1 MAASNA
7 WFCKQMAVWAA
18 FFGRSE
24 TSEHWWHR
32 RLVACPDDTHALAS
46 IAHLR
51 AQAGDTAGS
60 IAAFEAAVATGEAPA
75 SVWFNLGF
83 MRQEAGDHP
92 RAIDAFDRAIALDEK
107 LDRAWYGK
115 ALSLIKLDR
124 VADAIPL
131 LKKNT
136 ELQPMSPFGWYQL
149 AHAYHRLGQTDR
161 VEKTI
166 RQLAGFEP
174 KVAQQL
180 ERETGV
186 HVGVDV
192 PF

>member
-1 MAASNA
+1 MAAPNA
-7 WFCKQMAVWAA
+7 WMCKQMAVWAA
-18 FFGRSE
+18 VLGRREMSE
-24 TSEHWWHR
+24 LWWRR
-32 RLVACPDDTHALAS
+32 RLQARPNDAQALAS
-46 IAHLR
+46 IGHLR
-51 AQAGDTAGS
+51 AESGDAAGAVS
-60 IAAFEAAVATGEAPA
+60 AFEAAVATGEAPA

-92 RAIDAFDRAIALDEK
+92 GAIDAFDRAIALDEK

-131 LKKNT
+131 LQKNT

-149 AHAYHRLGQTDR
+149 AHAYHRLGQTER

-166 RQLAGFEP
+166 RKLAGFEP
-174 KVAQQL
+174 KVAKQL

-186 HVGVDV
+186 HVGIDV